1 MRNEYR
7 AIARVVKTHGRKG
20 EVVTVPVHGL
30 PSLMRKGLE
39 VAVVPPPLKGPRVRS
54 VASADD
60 GDRGQLVRLDGVGD
74 LDAASSLVGKTLL
87 ARVDDLPEGFEYH
100 DADWLVGR
108 AVVDEKIGPLGR
120 IEEVMVGPA
129 NDVWS
134 IMGPFGEVMIPVVD
148 EFVLGTDDD
157 GAIHVSVPDGLVDAE
172 G

>member
-1 MRNEYR
+1 M
-7 AIARVVKTHGRKG
+7 
-20 EVVTVPVHGL
+20 TVPVHGL

-60 GDRGQLVRLDGVGD
+60 GDRGQLVRLAGVDGI
-74 LDAASSLVGKTLL
+74 DAASSLVGKTLL
-87 ARVDDLPEGFEYH
+87 ARVGDLPEGFEYH
-100 DADWLVGR
+100 DADWLMGR
-108 AVVDEKIGPLGR
+108 SVVDEKIGPLGR

-134 IMGPFGEVMIPVVD
+134 IMGPFGEVMLPVVD
-148 EFVLGTDDD
+148 EFVLGTDED
-157 GAIHVSVPDGLVDAE
+157 GAIHVSAPDGLVGAE

>member
-1 MRNEYR
+1 MRERYR
-7 AIARVVKTHGRKG
+7 CIARVVKPHGKRG

-39 VAVVPPPLKGPRVRS
+39 VAVVPPPLKGPRVCS

-74 LDAASSLVGKTLL
+74 LDVASSLVGKTLL